1 METMCGMEGRHND
14 MESLSELKESSPV
27 EVAEYAMAHGLAEEP
42 AFSWWVPPTLKKRDT
57 IVSAVNKRCRKQ
69 THKYGIQVPRSVQE
83 AFKIDRKNGDLSM
96 GRIDTE
102 RNEQC

>member
-83 AFKIDRKNGDLSM
+83 AFKIDRKN
-96 GRIDTE
+96 
-102 RNEQC
+102 EQC